1 MKIFHVPPTDDTP
14 PTKTENHHIFVMDCT
29 LSMTELI
36 SSARKSRW
44 ETVLPLFTEMDST
57 VNAEKY
63 YLKLGREVYEVGK
76 TQDFAPTDGRTAIY
90 AAIYQALKFANTLK
104 GKVGIDIFTDGE
116 NNEQLLKAQCEV
128 LLANYDKS
136 RILITMRGPSYA
148 KSFAES
154 LGITFIGHENTEETY
169 RESAEVTRS
178 IYSKFYM

>member
-1 MKIFHVPPTDDTP
+1 MKIFHIPPAVDTK
-14 PTKTENHHIFVMDCT
+14 PTTNGNHHIFVMDCT
-29 LSMTELI
+29 LSMTEII

-63 YLKLGREVYEVGK
+63 YLKLGSEDYKVEK
-76 TQDFAPTDGRTAIY
+76 THDFAPRDGRTAIY

-116 NNEQLLKAQCEV
+116 NNQQLLKAQCEV
-128 LLANYDKS
+128 LLADYDKS
-136 RILITMRGPSYA
+136 RILITMRGPSDA
-148 KSFAES
+148 KSFADS

-169 RESAEVTRS
+169 RTAAIETTTL
-178 IYSKFYM
+178 YSKFYK